1 MRAFTSLFMLK
12 NMVETKFSKDCFL
25 SQQFDVVN
33 PS

>member
-12 NMVETKFSKDCFL
+12 NMVETKFSKDWFL

-33 PS
+33 TS